1 MKTMQDID
9 VQKIKSNVGNQFE
22 AVIVL
27 ANRVREIRAGHLGM
41 TGRGLNP
48 SLQAML
54 EVEAG
59 DIGRD
64 RLYKSKNVKK
74 KS

>member
-1 MKTMQDID
+1 
-9 VQKIKSNVGNQFE
+9 
-22 AVIVL
+22 
-27 ANRVREIRAGHLGM
+27 M

-59 DIGRD
+59 DIGRE
-64 RLYKSKNVKK
+64 RLYKAKNVKK